1 MNFVQKLT
9 CSVKQFIE
17 WESSSKCLFKVLDL
31 RWQLASITTWLYSA
45 IFIGRLFH
53 VKPALLTTIGVRR
66 AWKYCYVRQRH
77 LSERGGKAKSP
88 MNLGCTEDTHSFW
101 WRIQNPRL
109 KGRGMAIGLMLRC
122 WFGGMNSF
130 FKTGTHIMIF
140 TSERHQMN
148 NVLPV
153 RGHSAGKSC
162 NARLPHDTHAL
173 HLVNGYSWRQN
184 IIKHDNFLQ

>member
-1 MNFVQKLT
+1 MPVYSIRLVVAASKHYYMAIFGHFHWPIVPCETAALNDD
-9 CSVKQFIE
+9 
-17 WESSSKCLFKVLDL
+17 WSSPRVKVLL
-31 RWQLASITTWLYSA
+31 
-45 IFIGRLFH
+45 
-53 VKPALLTTIGVRR
+53 
-66 AWKYCYVRQRH
+66 CVRQRH

-88 MNLGCTEDTHSFW
+88 MNLGCIEHEHNFW
-101 WRIQNPRL
+101 WWIQNPRL
-109 KGRGMAIGLMLRC
+109 KWRGMVIGLMLMR
-122 WFGGMNSF
+122 WFWHRMAGWIHLIRPSMN
-130 FKTGTHIMIF
+130 IMIF
-140 TSERHQMN
+140 ALERQQMN